1 MQGFSYADS
10 HATIQ
15 TIANHEHFNLFE
27 KLSDVVYGTFFGI
40 GTGLRHGADHIMNK
54 FDWWINAKEHLQQIK
69 DFVGANKSK
78 DSNPLKAL
86 LITIFSL
93 LEKIIYTPTFMF
105 SNDYFMGTLQKF
117 SVLSM
122 GLVTSIV
129 MVEGIKKMFN
139 KSKDSYREIL
149 QKFPLVLAT
158 VGFAPMLI
166 TQSMKLLG
174 NLTSF
179 IQTIGIALIENKNEI
194 NISVGSFANGTVE
207 TVIYG
212 AFVVLFAY
220 TIVPILLQ
228 HGRRYFTLL
237 TLTML
242 TPLAM
247 LGYMFKSLSHWHSKW
262 WNALKNNFLSQLYF
276 TGFVSILNVVMFGF
290 SPTNIQGV
298 FSHLLIVLGGIHMFA
313 HPPGFVSQYLS
324 GSRPDVV
331 SSYKQMK
338 NTINRNP
345 LAPFVKKFTPSFKAK
360 PKKNTDENTR
370 MGRWH

>member
-1 MQGFSYADS
+1 
-10 HATIQ
+10 
-15 TIANHEHFNLFE
+15 
-27 KLSDVVYGTFFGI
+27 
-40 GTGLRHGADHIMNK
+40 MNK
-54 FDWWINAKEHLQQIK
+54 FDWWVNAKEHLKQIK
-69 DFVGANKSK
+69 EYVNLDQSK
-78 DSNPLKAL
+78 TASNPLKVL
-86 LITIFSL
+86 LVTIFSL

-105 SNDYFMGTLQKF
+105 SNDYFLGVIQKF

-129 MVEGIKKMFN
+129 MFEGIKKMFN

-149 QKFPLVLAT
+149 QRFPLVLAT

-174 NLTSF
+174 KLTSF
-179 IQTIGIALIENKNEI
+179 IQTIGIALIETKNEI
-194 NISVGSFANGTVE
+194 SISPTSFINGTTE

-220 TIVPILLQ
+220 TIIPILLQ

-247 LGYMFKSLSHWHSKW
+247 LGYMFKSLKHWHSRW
-262 WNALKNNFLSQLYF
+262 WNGLKSTFLSQLYF
-276 TGFVSILNVVMFGF
+276 TGFVSILNIVMFGF
-290 SPTNIQGV
+290 SPTDIQGL

-313 HPPGFVSQYLS
+313 HPPAFVSQYIT
-324 GSRPDVV
+324 GGRDVV

-338 NTINRNP
+338 STIMRNP
-345 LAPFVKKFTPSFKAK
+345 LTPFMKKIGFTTKVK
-360 PKKNTDENTR
+360 PKKNENTR